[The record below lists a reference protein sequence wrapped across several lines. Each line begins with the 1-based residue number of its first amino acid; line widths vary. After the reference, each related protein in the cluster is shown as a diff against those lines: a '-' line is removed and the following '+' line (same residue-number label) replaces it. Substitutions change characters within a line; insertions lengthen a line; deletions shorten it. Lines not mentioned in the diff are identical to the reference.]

1 MQKNILEFLE
11 HSANKYPNKVAFKD
25 ENSSAIYS
33 DLLNKSKSIGSEIA
47 KSGKRNSPYLVFID
61 KSVECIEA
69 MLGIVYSGNF
79 YVVIDVHMPEDR
91 LKNICETLSPIGA
104 VTVKSQELPSTVTNL
119 SELYFCDNEYE
130 TDDKAL
136 SAIREKMIDTD
147 PLYALFTS
155 GSTGV
160 PKGAIVTHRNVI
172 TYTDWVCNTFD
183 ITEKT
188 VYGSQAP
195 FYFSMSVTDVFS
207 TLKSGGTLVIIPK
220 SLFIF
225 PVKLL
230 EYMAENS
237 VNTIYWV
244 PSALSIVANW
254 KALDFADVPT
264 LRKIMFAGE
273 SMPIKQLNIWRKHF
287 PNAMFANLFGPTE
300 TTDICTYYVVDRE
313 FSDDESLPIGKHC
326 NNCDVFVVSD
336 DGKEA
341 DFGEEGELYVRGSFV
356 IPGYYNNPEKT
367 ASVFIQNP
375 LNALYPEIVYR
386 TGDIVK
392 YNEYGELLYI
402 GRKDFQIKHMGYRIE
417 LGEIETAA
425 GGIDGVRAVC
435 CVYDSTKSKI
445 ILCYEGDSITTEQVT
460 DKVQSKVPEYMI
472 PEVVFRIAAMPH
484 NANGKIDRKYIL
496 SNYKQLKKEAKE
508 KKL

>member
-11 HSANKYPNKVAFKD
+11 ESAVNFPDKTAFSD
-25 ENSSAIYS
+25 EKASVSYTELMA
-33 DLLNKSKSIGSEIA
+33 KAKQIGSEIA
-47 KSGKRNSPYLVFID
+47 KSGKRNSPYLVYID
-61 KSVECIEA
+61 KSTECIEA
-69 MLGIVYSGNF
+69 MLGVVYSGNF

-91 LKNICETLSPIGA
+91 LKSICETLSPSGA
-104 VTVKSQELPSTVTNL
+104 VTVKSQELPETVTNL
-119 SELYFCDNEYE
+119 PELYFCDSEYE
-130 TDDKAL
+130 TDEEKL
-136 SAIREKMIDTD
+136 SAVRDGMIDTD

-160 PKGAIVTHRNVI
+160 PKGAIVSHRNVI
-172 TYTDWVCNTFD
+172 TYTDWVCRTFD

-207 TLKSGGTLVIIPK
+207 TLKSGGTLVILPK
-220 SLFIF
+220 TLFIF

-230 EYMAENS
+230 EYMAEKE

-244 PSALSIVANW
+244 PSALGIVANW

-273 SMPIKQLNIWRKHF
+273 SMPIKQLNVWKKHF
-287 PNAMFANLFGPTE
+287 PDAMFANLFGPTE
-300 TTDICTYYVVDRE
+300 TTDICTYYIVDRE
-313 FSDDESLPIGKHC
+313 FNDDESLPIGRHC
-326 NNCDVFVVSD
+326 NNCDVFVITD
-336 DGKEA
+336 DSREA
-341 DFGEEGELYVRGSFV
+341 ETGEEGELYVRGSFV
-356 IPGYYNNPEKT
+356 IPGYFNNPEKT
-367 ASVFIQNP
+367 ASVFVQNP
-375 LNALYPEIVYR
+375 LNSLYPETVYR

-392 YNEYGELLYI
+392 YNDRGELLYI

-425 GGIDGVRAVC
+425 GGIDGILSVC
-435 CVYDSTKSKI
+435 CVYDSEKSKI
-445 ILCYEGDSITTEQVT
+445 VLCYEGEKITAEQVK
-460 DKVQSKVPEYMI
+460 DIIQSKVPEYMI
-472 PEVVFRIAAMPH
+472 PDVIFKVTAMPH

-496 SNYKQLKKEAKE
+496 GNYKKLRKEAKE

>member
-11 HSANKYPNKVAFKD
+11 NSANKYPNKVAFKD
-25 ENSSAIYS
+25 ENSSATYS
-33 DLLNKSKSIGSEIA
+33 ELLNKSKSIGSEIA
-47 KSGKRNSPYLVFID
+47 KSGNKNAPYLVFID

-79 YVVIDVHMPEDR
+79 YVVIDVEMPQDR
-91 LKNICETLSPIGA
+91 LKNICETLCPVGA
-104 VTVKSQELPSTVTNL
+104 VTVKSQELPDTVTAL
-119 SELYFCDNEYE
+119 SELYFCDEEYE
-130 TDDKAL
+130 TDDDKL
-136 SAIREKMIDTD
+136 KLIRNGMIDTD

-160 PKGAIVTHRNVI
+160 PKGAVVTHKNVI
-172 TYTDWVCNTFD
+172 SYTDWVCNTFD

-264 LRKIMFAGE
+264 LKKIMFAGE
-273 SMPIKQLNIWRKHF
+273 TMPVKQLNVWKKHF
-287 PNAMFANLFGPTE
+287 PDALFANLFGPTE
-300 TTDICTYYVVDRE
+300 TTDICTYYIVDRD
-313 FSDDESLPIGKHC
+313 FNDDESLPIGKHC
-326 NNCDVFVVSD
+326 NNCDVFVLTE
-336 DGKEA
+336 DGRKAECN
-341 DFGEEGELYVRGSFV
+341 EEGELYARGSFI

-367 ASVFIQNP
+367 ASAFVQNP
-375 LNALYPEIVYR
+375 LNKSYPEIVYR

-392 YNEYGELLYI
+392 YNENGELIYI

-425 GGIDGVRAVC
+425 GSVENVKSVC
-435 CVYDSTKSKI
+435 CVYDSEKSKI
-445 ILCYEGDSITTEQVT
+445 VLCYEGEKISSAEVESAVKQ
-460 DKVQSKVPEYMI
+460 KVPVYMVPDVI
-472 PEVVFRIAAMPH
+472 FRITSMPH

-496 SNYKQLKKEAKE
+496 ANYKQLKKLTKE
-508 KKL
+508 K